1 MVEPADDA
9 ASDGAA
15 DKEVALAL
23 RDLAQAV
30 RTLQLYP
37 SDSPVVGH
45 AVERAHR
52 RLAPFLGHGRMT
64 LAVLPDT
71 IRVGNTNAGEGNA
84 NVRSLA
90 ERLHQRGVAHLHLDG
105 ALNAASLRRLS
116 EMLATDADELNQ
128 QGGIRAL
135 CERHVLDG
143 IDVEMLQFDKLFAAE
158 GSPTPSSSGAAVWE
172 KILDGF
178 RGGPGKAGAARDASI
193 DDATLAA
200 DPEKLNEFMSWLIET
215 QSATDG
221 IADMSRLQVVRA
233 VCERVGEAAHAAGP
247 DRIETVAD
255 VFRQFYD
262 KLDKEVWLELLS
274 EGLTTVH
281 DAPAPEDSAAA
292 YVGPGNHAAEDPD
305 AGAGDRAVAE
315 LARGIGAQLDRRQVE
330 ELLTYALGSRR
341 DGSPR
346 IFGLFRSLLEGR
358 SERGQMEQ
366 SIRDAVRRQTQ
377 SETER
382 QSFEDLWPRITA
394 AVEGEQLEAYVST
407 TYRAQMEW
415 LLRDAP
421 LATLWDAD
429 RITPRMRE
437 LEPGY
442 LVQRKVKILLEIL
455 AAETNDA
462 DYRTLLEELDRQLP
476 ELFVDGQYIAA
487 EEVLQVITADL
498 SPDSGR
504 PESQREAARELL
516 LRFCNEHTLRE
527 VVRNLG
533 GRESTQIDAATRIFS
548 SLGAMAVPA
557 LLEALSNE
565 QSRAVRVHLVRM
577 LAAIGDLALPE
588 IRKHL
593 RDKRWFFVRNL
604 AWLIGEIADPRF
616 IPYLAVIVNHPD
628 VRVRRETVRSMAKLR
643 NEAATEVLLSALD
656 DPETDVR
663 LLAIR
668 GLGTTRATGAVAQL
682 RELVRLSNRSGRNT
696 EVIRAAAIA
705 LGRIGAAEALPD
717 LINAAHRPWFLRRRR
732 IAAYEAA
739 RWAIATLQGEV
750 TGEAPE
756 ARLRMRDEDYY
767 VPPAAED

>member
-1 MVEPADDA
+1 
-9 ASDGAA
+9 
-15 DKEVALAL
+15 
-23 RDLAQAV
+23 
-30 RTLQLYP
+30 
-37 SDSPVVGH
+37 
-45 AVERAHR
+45 
-52 RLAPFLGHGRMT
+52 
-64 LAVLPDT
+64 
-71 IRVGNTNAGEGNA
+71 
-84 NVRSLA
+84 
-90 ERLHQRGVAHLHLDG
+90 
-105 ALNAASLRRLS
+105 
-116 EMLATDADELNQ
+116 
-128 QGGIRAL
+128 
-135 CERHVLDG
+135 
-143 IDVEMLQFDKLFAAE
+143 
-158 GSPTPSSSGAAVWE
+158 
-172 KILDGF
+172 
-178 RGGPGKAGAARDASI
+178 
-193 DDATLAA
+193 
-200 DPEKLNEFMSWLIET
+200 
-215 QSATDG
+215 
-221 IADMSRLQVVRA
+221 
-233 VCERVGEAAHAAGP
+233 
-247 DRIETVAD
+247 
-255 VFRQFYD
+255 
-262 KLDKEVWLELLS
+262 
-274 EGLTTVH
+274 
-281 DAPAPEDSAAA
+281 
-292 YVGPGNHAAEDPD
+292 
-305 AGAGDRAVAE
+305 
-315 LARGIGAQLDRRQVE
+315 
-330 ELLTYALGSRR
+330 
-341 DGSPR
+341 
-346 IFGLFRSLLEGR
+346 
-358 SERGQMEQ
+358 
-366 SIRDAVRRQTQ
+366 
-377 SETER
+377 
-382 QSFEDLWPRITA
+382 
-394 AVEGEQLEAYVST
+394 
-407 TYRAQMEW
+407 
-415 LLRDAP
+415 
-421 LATLWDAD
+421 
-429 RITPRMRE
+429 
-437 LEPGY
+437 
-442 LVQRKVKILLEIL
+442 VQRKVKILLEIL

>member
-1 MVEPADDA
+1 
-9 ASDGAA
+9 
-15 DKEVALAL
+15 
-23 RDLAQAV
+23 
-30 RTLQLYP
+30 
-37 SDSPVVGH
+37 
-45 AVERAHR
+45 
-52 RLAPFLGHGRMT
+52 
-64 LAVLPDT
+64 
-71 IRVGNTNAGEGNA
+71 
-84 NVRSLA
+84 
-90 ERLHQRGVAHLHLDG
+90 
-105 ALNAASLRRLS
+105 
-116 EMLATDADELNQ
+116 
-128 QGGIRAL
+128 
-135 CERHVLDG
+135 
-143 IDVEMLQFDKLFAAE
+143 
-158 GSPTPSSSGAAVWE
+158 
-172 KILDGF
+172 
-178 RGGPGKAGAARDASI
+178 
-193 DDATLAA
+193 
-200 DPEKLNEFMSWLIET
+200 
-215 QSATDG
+215 
-221 IADMSRLQVVRA
+221 
-233 VCERVGEAAHAAGP
+233 
-247 DRIETVAD
+247 